1 MHACFPSSVNL
12 VSVADDSK
20 SRRIDST
27 TCRRPP
33 PLLRHSQPPTTPD
46 RRRYTKRDSRGAG
59 RKPSLWLVR
68 EVLRVPSYPNS
79 KAAYFTSQDSI
90 YKFNPKHVQQVSF
103 EFISMQLP
111 ALSFRFL
118 YHPDAAGT
126 APDGPH
132 WSSGLSASPHRQRS
146 RLLHPS
152 MFICRMTSSS
162 LDCRCP

>member
-1 MHACFPSSVNL
+1 MHIASPCLSPRTLALTALLATPLSIFRPL
-12 VSVADDSK
+12 P
-20 SRRIDST
+20 RP
-27 TCRRPP
+27 RRPP

-46 RRRYTKRDSRGAG
+46 RRRYTKRDSRGAE
-59 RKPSLWLVR
+59 RKPSLWLV

-132 WSSGLSASPHRQRS
+132 RSSGLSASPHRQRS

-162 LDCRCP
+162 LD